1 MKCPFCS
8 SEDLKVN
15 DSRDAMEG
23 KATRRRRECLACQRR
38 FTTFETLEL
47 TIQVQKRDG
56 RYEDFQQQKLIRGL
70 EAACSHTK
78 ISREQV
84 ILIATKITDEIM
96 QKQLREVTTKEIGEM
111 VMAELR
117 VLDSIAYI
125 RFACVYRRFKE
136 IDELLEAI
144 ESVCEGLQG
153 SNPKKSLEEVKD
165 GT

>member
-8 SEDLKVN
+8 SEELKVI

-47 TIQVQKRDG
+47 AIQVQKKDG
-56 RYEDFQQQKLIRGL
+56 RYEDFQQQKLTQGL

-84 ILIATKITDEIM
+84 IILAAKITDEIM
-96 QKQLREVTTKEIGEM
+96 QKQVHEVTTKEIGEM
-111 VMAELR
+111 VMKQLR
-117 VLDSIAYI
+117 DMDSISYI

-144 ESVCEGLQG
+144 ESVC
-153 SNPKKSLEEVKD
+153 SNRTKPIFEEVTHGAEKK
-165 GT
+165 